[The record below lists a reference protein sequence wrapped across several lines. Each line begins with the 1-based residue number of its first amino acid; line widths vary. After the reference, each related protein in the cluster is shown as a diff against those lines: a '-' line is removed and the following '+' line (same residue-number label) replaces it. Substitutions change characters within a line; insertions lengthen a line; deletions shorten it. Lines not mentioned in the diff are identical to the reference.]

1 MKQDTVF
8 QRRSHWSNQASYYS
22 YIQFGIPYDSQL
34 LWSCHQQVT
43 PSLHQHCCLLKQC
56 YKTHNYTHT
65 CQAGHE
71 FTPWPLV
78 PLGQG
83 TPEKIQSE
91 VGPQVTSC
99 VARCCSPD
107 RAQGAS
113 IMQSATQQGE
123 SNPPLTII
131 LKVRLLKA
139 SHKQQFL
146 RSKITASLILFQ
158 DHWLRMSHISSFGR

>member
-1 MKQDTVF
+1 MELPPAGHLPAWT
-8 QRRSHWSNQASYYS
+8 STAAYSNSTTR
-22 YIQFGIPYDSQL
+22 L
-34 LWSCHQQVT
+34 T
-43 PSLHQHCCLLKQC
+43 
-56 YKTHNYTHT
+56 TTTHT

-71 FTPWPLV
+71 STLWPPV

-91 VGPQVTSC
+91 VGPQVTCC

-107 RAQGAS
+107 GPQGAS
-113 IMQSATQQGE
+113 IMQSATHQGE

-146 RSKITASLILFQ
+146 RSNITASPILFQ
-158 DHWLRMSHISSFGR
+158 DHWLRMSHISSFGRWYLFPWKVNLYVYF